1 VSIALMAAGPL
12 PHLAQPVETRALRGR
27 MRRAKTD
34 REDARWLHELLAE
47 GGYRRS
53 RSSPLTAPGELAPGA
68 AARATRHP
76 PDPGRS
82 PRARVGR
89 LGRRRLR
96 HSINIFV
103 LGVVRAG
110 LTLAFDFAVS
120 LVGRVVHWR

>member
-76 PDPGRS
+76 QILADHRVLASAGSVGDAYDTRS
-82 PRARVGR
+82 RSSFSV
-89 LGRRRLR
+89 
-96 HSINIFV
+96 S
-103 LGVVRAG
+103 
-110 LTLAFDFAVS
+110 FAPV
-120 LVGRVVHWR
+120 